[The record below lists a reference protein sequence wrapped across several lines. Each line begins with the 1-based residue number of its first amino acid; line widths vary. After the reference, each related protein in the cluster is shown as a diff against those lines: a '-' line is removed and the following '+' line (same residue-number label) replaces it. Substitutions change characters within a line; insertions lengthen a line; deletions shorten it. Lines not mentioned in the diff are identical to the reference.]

1 MNLIL
6 FFKGDVEN
14 VNLLR
19 RRTDFGVEVDVR
31 VLEEEVV
38 PKVDDVS
45 LVDGVFDDAFS
56 GEGEEDVI
64 IGEGVVVTSSSLEML
79 TKSYLGGVMF
89 NLIFLEGLE
98 EEA

>member
-1 MNLIL
+1 MRGGGGCGCGEGGFDSN
-6 FFKGDVEN
+6 
-14 VNLLR
+14 
-19 RRTDFGVEVDVR
+19 
-31 VLEEEVV
+31 EEEVV
-38 PKVDDVS
+38 PKVDDAS

-64 IGEGVVVTSSSLEML
+64 MGEDVVVTSSSLEML
-79 TKSYLGGVMF
+79 TKSYLGGVMV

>member
-1 MNLIL
+1 R
-6 FFKGDVEN
+6 D
-14 VNLLR
+14 
-19 RRTDFGVEVDVR
+19 DFGVEVDVR

-56 GEGEEDVI
+56 GEGEEDI
-64 IGEGVVVTSSSLEML
+64 IMGEGVVVTYSSLEML
-79 TKSYLGGVMF
+79 AKSYLGGVMV